1 MKAKTP
7 SCEGVFAFM
16 RVLSVICD
24 IISDRKRTEK
34 DDKESHKF
42 VVHRDRVIRD
52 GVFCRMRNNAGT
64 ETSAGA
70 YDREQFFHFLHEPY
84 TDGCEVTRA

>member
-1 MKAKTP
+1 MNAKTS

-16 RVLSVICD
+16 RVLGVICD

-34 DDKESHKF
+34 DDKESLKF
-42 VVHRDRVIRD
+42 DVHRNCVIRD
-52 GVFCRMRNNAGT
+52 GVFCRVRNNTGA
-64 ETSAGA
+64 ETTAGA